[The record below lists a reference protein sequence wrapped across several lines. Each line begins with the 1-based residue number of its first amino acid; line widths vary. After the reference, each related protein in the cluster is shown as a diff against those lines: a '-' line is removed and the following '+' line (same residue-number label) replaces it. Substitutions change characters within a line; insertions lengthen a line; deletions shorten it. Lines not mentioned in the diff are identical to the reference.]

1 MRGMKRPPKVSRGRP
16 PVTALPTGPA
26 PADASGPWVQLQ
38 AWTWHALVYR
48 RMIGCVAPG
57 VQAGQIVDVFDKQ
70 GAFMARG
77 LFHPTS
83 QIAVRILTRQR
94 EEIDEGFWTQRLAAA
109 VALRERLNI
118 EADSDAY
125 RLVHAEGDG
134 LSGLIAERLGDCIVC
149 EIFSAGIARRIDLL
163 APLLAECLGPPR
175 RLERPHEVGKNWRVF
190 LRADEK
196 IMRIE
201 RFRLPEQETPGPLVI
216 REHGI
221 RYRVDVQAG
230 HKTGFFCDQR
240 ENRLRLS
247 RYCRDAEVLDLCCY
261 SGGFGLAAHCLGKA
275 RKVTSVDLD
284 EHAVALARDNA
295 NLNQARIQTVQA
307 DAFIYL
313 RQLIAD
319 GRQFDVV
326 VLDPPKF
333 CPTRGDL
340 EDGIRKYRDL
350 NRLALQVVRVG
361 GILLSCSCS
370 GLVQADEFRKLVLQ
384 AARPAGVTLQLLE
397 QSGPGPDHP
406 VMPDCPESSYLK
418 AVWVRVTGRLPVP
431 GGERSTPDEAD

>member
-1 MRGMKRPPKVSRGRP
+1 MKRPARSPRGRP
-16 PVTALPTGPA
+16 PQTALPTGPA
-26 PADASGPWVQLQ
+26 PADATGPWVQLQ
-38 AWTWHALVYR
+38 AWTWHALIYR
-48 RMIGCVAPG
+48 RMIGTIAPG
-57 VQAGQIVDVFDKQ
+57 LQSGQIVDVFDKQ
-70 GAFMARG
+70 GGFIARG
-77 LFHPTS
+77 LFHATS
-83 QIAVRILTRQR
+83 QLAIRVLTRKR
-94 EEIDEGFWTQRLAAA
+94 EEIDEPFWTQRLAAA

-149 EIFSAGIARRIDLL
+149 ELFSAGIASRIDQI
-163 APLLAECLGPPR
+163 APLLAQCLGAPR
-175 RLERPHEVGKNWRVF
+175 RLERPHEVGPNWRIVV
-190 LRADEK
+190 RADEK
-196 IMRIE
+196 IMRFE
-201 RFRLPEQETPGPLVI
+201 RFRLPAQEPPGPLVI

-221 RYRVDVQAG
+221 RYRVDLEAG

-240 ENRLRLS
+240 DNRLRLS

-261 SGGFGLAAHCLGKA
+261 SGGFGLAAHCLGGAK
-275 RKVTSVDLD
+275 KVTSVDLD
-284 EHAVALARDNA
+284 EHAVELAKANA

-333 CPTRGDL
+333 CPTRADV

-370 GLVQADEFRKLVLQ
+370 GLLPADEFRKIVLQ
-384 AARPAGVTLQLLE
+384 AGRPAGCTLQFLE
-397 QSGPGPDHP
+397 QTGPGPDHP

-418 AVWVRVTGRLPVP
+418 AIWVRVTDRREV
-431 GGERSTPDEAD
+431 GEKVNE